1 MGAEDQTS
9 AIGNSCRRVG
19 GRRPAVP
26 GMRPRSRSSRN
37 ASKGRCS
44 ARRVLSERSLG
55 ELVEP
60 SGGDILFQ
68 LPIPM
73 RSIELCEPATELFKV
88 GRGKS
93 FDGTF
98 DLLEFAH
105 DRTLVDRGILRAASE
120 LRLPAAV
127 VRRPVCRKSGEET
140 ELPHLAGTA
149 EIGMSPVDSA
159 TGRDVPH
166 TRLRAIV
173 ATPSG
178 STAMG
183 WTPPPDI
190 AGIDVPKWEC
200 HQPLES
206 RGASR

>member
-1 MGAEDQTS
+1 MSYFAVFRRSRYASHTGAPRPLVTRKRYVAFTMRASLSAPRQIGAITADATS
-9 AIGNSCRRVG
+9 ALSNRATNRLERDGI
-19 GRRPAVP
+19 RPAAF
-26 GMRPRSRSSRN
+26 RKAYRTCECR
-37 ASKGRCS
+37 
-44 ARRVLSERSLG
+44 
-55 ELVEP
+55 ELAE
-60 SGGDILFQ
+60 
-68 LPIPM
+68 
-73 RSIELCEPATELFKV
+73 
-88 GRGKS
+88 
-93 FDGTF
+93 
-98 DLLEFAH
+98 
-105 DRTLVDRGILRAASE
+105 
-120 LRLPAAV
+120 
-127 VRRPVCRKSGEET
+127 
-140 ELPHLAGTA
+140 TA

-159 TGRDVPH
+159 TARDVPH